1 MLTLIRPVAITMRE
15 IPVLSRYRLSLVLAL
30 SFLFFLD
37 GTSSDFVYAQTEEA
51 RPNLLVVYVDD
62 LDSTPLGF
70 MDDPII
76 QTPHIDRLA
85 EQGVAFRNAF
95 VTTAICVTSRGN
107 LMTGRYAAQTG
118 IYMEGFEQLSE
129 EQGAMTYPAALHEA
143 GYYTGYVGKWHLGEV
158 PDGLFDNDQSFAGQG
173 YFWSEDEPPDGG
185 THLTSRL
192 GDQTADMIRGAPGDQ
207 PFAITVGFKAPHVQD
222 GFYPVEPYPPMPSV
236 ATLYELNAMPAPPL
250 SDAAFF
256 ASQPAFI
263 RESLGRERW
272 AYRLGP
278 PESLNFQRSLRRY
291 YRMVTGIDR
300 QVGKMVEALRES
312 GRLENTVIVFTSDH
326 GLYLGERGL
335 AGKWLGHETSIR
347 IPLIVYDPR
356 IPESERGT
364 WREEMVLM
372 IDVHPT
378 LLDWAGLSPE
388 EGVQGAS
395 FAPIVAGQPPSDW
408 RSEFF
413 YEHHS
418 FGDRIPRSEG
428 IRTERYKYL
437 RYIDTSPVFEEL
449 YDLDADPVEQN
460 NLADDPGHR
469 AVLEEMRAKWEQW
482 HEAVR

>member
-1 MLTLIRPVAITMRE
+1 
-15 IPVLSRYRLSLVLAL
+15 
-30 SFLFFLD
+30 
-37 GTSSDFVYAQTEEA
+37 
-51 RPNLLVVYVDD
+51 
-62 LDSTPLGF
+62 
-70 MDDPII
+70 
-76 QTPHIDRLA
+76 
-85 EQGVAFRNAF
+85 
-95 VTTAICVTSRGN
+95 
-107 LMTGRYAAQTG
+107 
-118 IYMEGFEQLSE
+118 
-129 EQGAMTYPAALHEA
+129 
-143 GYYTGYVGKWHLGEV
+143 
-158 PDGLFDNDQSFAGQG
+158 
-173 YFWSEDEPPDGG
+173 
-185 THLTSRL
+185 
-192 GDQTADMIRGAPGDQ
+192 
-207 PFAITVGFKAPHVQD
+207 
-222 GFYPVEPYPPMPSV
+222 
-236 ATLYELNAMPAPPL
+236 
-250 SDAAFF
+250 
-256 ASQPAFI
+256 
-263 RESLGRERW
+263 
-272 AYRLGP
+272 
-278 PESLNFQRSLRRY
+278 
-291 YRMVTGIDR
+291 MVTGIDR